1 MKRTAACLSAFAAAI
16 FFSFPVLA
24 GPASETGT
32 AADGSG
38 QKTQQVQDNP
48 NFAPVKDQEGTVT
61 LIAAG
66 DDLIHANIYRRAFRP
81 DTGTYDF
88 HSLYEPVKDVI
99 SSYDLAVINQE
110 TILVDNPAMY
120 SSYPAFGTPQEI
132 GEALADTGFDI
143 ILSATNH
150 TWDKGEYGVRNTLN
164 YWKTNYPDITLLG
177 IHDSPEDWNTIDIV
191 EKNGIRMAMFNY
203 TYGLNGMHLPGHAY
217 YMVDLLG
224 NRAKFLGDVRAAENL
239 ADITICFLHIG
250 EEYHMHP
257 TAFQMSYVQTLV
269 DCGADVVIC
278 AHPHVIEPFQE
289 VVTPSGNH
297 GVVFWSCG
305 NFISEQVR
313 TESMLGGLA
322 CVTIQK
328 TEENGA
334 PVTRVSDYRFL
345 PVVSHMSMFNAVYM
359 LSDYTEELAA
369 FHYLRYLGQDFTIP
383 RLWAIWQSVTGEVH

>member
-1 MKRTAACLSAFAAAI
+1 MT

-24 GPASETGT
+24 GPASEAGT

-81 DTGTYDF
+81 ETGTYDF

-191 EKNGIRMAMFNY
+191 
-203 TYGLNGMHLPGHAY
+203 
-217 YMVDLLG
+217 
-224 NRAKFLGDVRAAENL
+224 
-239 ADITICFLHIG
+239 
-250 EEYHMHP
+250 
-257 TAFQMSYVQTLV
+257 
-269 DCGADVVIC
+269 
-278 AHPHVIEPFQE
+278 
-289 VVTPSGNH
+289 
-297 GVVFWSCG
+297 
-305 NFISEQVR
+305 
-313 TESMLGGLA
+313 
-322 CVTIQK
+322 
-328 TEENGA
+328 
-334 PVTRVSDYRFL
+334 
-345 PVVSHMSMFNAVYM
+345 
-359 LSDYTEELAA
+359 
-369 FHYLRYLGQDFTIP
+369 
-383 RLWAIWQSVTGEVH
+383 

>member
-81 DTGTYDF
+81 ETGTYDF

-132 GEALADTGFDI
+132 GEALANTGFDI

-250 EEYHMHP
+250 EEYHMQP

>member
-24 GPASETGT
+24 GPASEAGT

-48 NFAPVKDQEGTVT
+48 NLAPVKDQEGTVT

-81 DTGTYDF
+81 ETGTYDF

-250 EEYHMHP
+250 EEYHMQP

-269 DCGADVVIC
+269 DTVEYDHWYCG
-278 AHPHVIEPFQE
+278 HYHVDRSMTDKITVLFNSVLEIGTRLQE
-289 VVTPSGNH
+289 VTRELGVPIYKKGKTVRFMYNGSEETGQIVRVMPWGNPAKK
-297 GVVFWSCG
+297 GEPCYNIQFLNSAKQALMVK
-305 NFISEQVR
+305 
-313 TESMLGGLA
+313 ESDIIDVA
-322 CVTIQK
+322 
-328 TEENGA
+328 
-334 PVTRVSDYRFL
+334 
-345 PVVSHMSMFNAVYM
+345 
-359 LSDYTEELAA
+359 
-369 FHYLRYLGQDFTIP
+369 
-383 RLWAIWQSVTGEVH
+383 